1 MRRFFV
7 PSDAIADGVVRIA
20 GRDARHIIRALRMGP
35 GDKLS
40 IVDGSGREYTAC
52 IARTAETSVDAVI
65 EEERGP
71 GPSEPH
77 VSLTLAQG
85 IPKLDKMDF
94 IVQKCTEIGVSGFV
108 PVLTERSVARTSAD
122 SADRRVG
129 RWQRIASEAAKQAG
143 RGAVPSV
150 EGIRGLESALSEL
163 ASQGMLL
170 IMPWELE
177 RERSL
182 RAALADANFETGTGI
197 AVIVGPEGGFSHYE
211 VELAKR
217 HGALTVTLGP
227 RILRTETAGLAVATV
242 IMYELGEFG

>member
-1 MRRFFV
+1 
-7 PSDAIADGVVRIA
+7 
-20 GRDARHIIRALRMGP
+20 
-35 GDKLS
+35 
-40 IVDGSGREYTAC
+40 
-52 IARTAETSVDAVI
+52 
-65 EEERGP
+65 
-71 GPSEPH
+71 
-77 VSLTLAQG
+77 
-85 IPKLDKMDF
+85 MDF

-197 AVIVGPEGGFSHYE
+197 AVIAGPEGGFSHYE